1 MSTPFRAI
9 TTGDKSI
16 AERVSAPISAVANEF
31 SKRQTTANQSY
42 DAMNIDFVGLP
53 DNQIAMAQQWGDAVR
68 ENLVEGYRTNNQDL
82 IREAKNQGRALQ
94 SYIKA
99 TQQDYTIGIN
109 SLNRAKEKNFQD
121 LSNSREEIEMGFKNR
136 YQENFG
142 FEVDERG
149 YPKGIVIGGQKVG
162 VNDFVTNMKEN
173 PFMVVDAVDFGKNY
187 IADSVANRHTNDI
200 IAEASPTNA
209 RAKAA
214 EYARKDIDNGM
225 VSNEDLAVL
234 YAMKNKLI
242 SDVNNPTAEDV
253 KRIQGIAQDGDKLA
267 EAQDLYIQDYQNY
280 LEDQWNVNKKSRD
293 RAERIQQDK
302 VASQGILALD
312 PVAANVNGEMLGVYY
327 TDVEGVSFDIKGNER
342 VSAVGVD
349 ANGDIK
355 YAQVVVKKVDPL
367 NPSAATYET
376 KQYVV
381 SKPNEVLPAGAEALT
396 PEVQQLIKNR
406 IEIKAPKQIRG
417 WERFT
422 SKVEDVIKNAPVEP
436 NVEEVM
442 NIFSNPNQ

>member
-1 MSTPFRAI
+1 
-9 TTGDKSI
+9 
-16 AERVSAPISAVANEF
+16 
-31 SKRQTTANQSY
+31 
-42 DAMNIDFVGLP
+42 MNIDFVGLP

-99 TQQDYTIGIN
+99 TQEDYSIGIN
-109 SLNRAKEKNFQD
+109 SLNRAKQKNFQD

-149 YPKGIVIGGQKVG
+149 YPKGLVIGGQKVG

-234 YAMKNKLI
+234 YAVKNKLI

-302 VASQGILALD
+302 IASQGILALD
-312 PVAANVNGEMLGVYY
+312 PVAANIDGETLGLYY
-327 TDVEGVSFDIKGNER
+327 MDVEGVSFDIKGNER

-349 ANGDIK
+349 SNGEIK
-355 YAQVVVKKVDPL
+355 YAQVVVKKIDPL
-367 NPSAATYET
+367 NPGAATYET
-376 KQYVV
+376 KKYVIP
-381 SKPNEVLPAGAEALT
+381 KPNELLPVGSEALT

-422 SKVEDVIKNAPVEP
+422 SKVEDVIKNAPPEP
-436 NVEEVM
+436 NVDEVID
-442 NIFSNPNQ
+442 IFSNPAQ